1 MHAAIEVRLRGAT
14 AFIARQK
21 RNYRVAVARSSAN
34 SALLNL
40 TQQYD
45 SIYTVAL
52 GADSVQLGSL
62 SSVGSVV
69 SSLISTPAGWL
80 VDRYGIRRLYLLAI
94 ALLGGNALAFAL
106 ARDWRAMIPATILA
120 SVSMRLTGTGC
131 SVICA
136 DSVRS
141 EDRVT
146 AQNLCV
152 TLASIASML
161 SPLLAAYLVTAFGGM
176 NIEGIR
182 PLYYL
187 RFAGYGL
194 VLVFVAAQLREPRE
208 HVLRA
213 SSQRVGFLPSFRELF
228 DDGKPL
234 QRWMVVASLTALPTA
249 MITPF
254 LQLYAHEIKGADQ
267 YTLGAM
273 ATAAVVAR
281 LLFGIPLGR
290 LADTIGRK
298 RAIYLITPLWYASCL
313 LLVLARSPVVLVLC
327 GALQT
332 FYLIS
337 SGMVNAMT
345 IEMVPLERQGR
356 WSGLLGLCGGL
367 VTVPAPIVG
376 GLVWR
381 ELGAI
386 YVFLIPIAI
395 DILVRIPLLVSMPE
409 TLASPRR

>member
-1 MHAAIEVRLRGAT
+1 MQVAIRARLRGA
-14 AFIARQK
+14 AGFVARQK
-21 RNYRVAVARSSAN
+21 RNYRVAVVRSSATA
-34 SALLNL
+34 ALLNL
-40 TQQYD
+40 TQQYN

-52 GADSVQLGSL
+52 GADSVQLGL
-62 SSVGSVV
+62 VSSVGSVMG
-69 SSLISTPAGWL
+69 SLISTPVGWL

-94 ALLGGNALAFAL
+94 ALMGGSALVFGL
-106 ARDWRAMIPATILA
+106 ARDWRAIIPATILA
-120 SVSMRLTGTGC
+120 SLSMRLTGTGC

-136 DSVRS
+136 DSVHS

-146 AQNLCV
+146 AQNVCV
-152 TLASIASML
+152 TFSSIASML

-176 NIEGIR
+176 NVAGIR
-182 PLYYL
+182 PLHYL

-194 VLVFVAAQLREPRE
+194 VLAFVAAQLREPRQGM
-208 HVLRA
+208 LGPQARRA
-213 SSQRVGFLPSFRELF
+213 GFLTSFRELF

-234 QRWMVVASLTALPTA
+234 GRWLLVASLTALPTA

-254 LQLYAHEIKGADQ
+254 LQLYAHEVKGADQ

-273 ATAAVVAR
+273 ATAAVVTR
-281 LLFGIPLGR
+281 LLFGVPLGR

-313 LLVLARSPVVLVLC
+313 LLVLAGSPIVLVLC

-337 SGMVNAMT
+337 SGMVSAMT

-367 VTVPAPIVG
+367 VTVPAPLLG
-376 GLVWR
+376 GLIWD
-381 ELGAI
+381 EWGAM
-386 YVFLIPIAI
+386 YVFLIPIAM
-395 DILVRIPLLVSMPE
+395 DLLLRIPLLASVPE
-409 TLASPRR
+409 TLGASSR